1 MKKHSEHLHQRPL
14 FENMPSLGD
23 EAVWDLLE
31 LLHGLIDAYENH
43 YAQTLQRLRLE
54 HCREWEEAWE
64 DEHQLPL
71 PIDDSMQEPF

>member
-1 MKKHSEHLHQRPL
+1 
-14 FENMPSLGD
+14 MPSLGD

-31 LLHGLIDAYENH
+31 LLYGLVDSYENH
-43 YAQTLQRLRLE
+43 YAETLQRLRLE
-54 HCREWEEAWE
+54 YCRDMEETWE